1 MYNRADMTTMLDEA
15 VAWLKTLPDDDQDR
29 AARALLAFAAERSGA
44 EPDDDA
50 FGDTDNYNKESG
62 PA

>member
-1 MYNRADMTTMLDEA
+1 MTTMLDEA
-15 VAWLKTLPDDDQDR
+15 IAWLKTLPDDDQDR

-50 FGDTDNYNKESG
+50 FGDTGNTESG